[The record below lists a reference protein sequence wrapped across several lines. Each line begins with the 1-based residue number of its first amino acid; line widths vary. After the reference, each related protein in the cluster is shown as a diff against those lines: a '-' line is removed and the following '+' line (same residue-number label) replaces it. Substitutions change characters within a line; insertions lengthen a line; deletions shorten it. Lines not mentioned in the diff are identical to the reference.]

1 MCPKNMIGRGRQ
13 RRTTVQ
19 LDRVMQRKV
28 KVDRYKLAS
37 SVKTEIESGLRII
50 ISEQTVC
57 CRLHEIRF
65 QGSRCSKRTV
75 HE

>member
-1 MCPKNMIGRGRQ
+1 MIGRGRQ
-13 RRTTVQ
+13 RRMTVQ

-28 KVDRYKLAS
+28 KVERCKSVS

-57 CRLHEIRF
+57 CRLHEIGF